1 MASILKTDKI
11 EGVTASGTV
20 QMPAGVVIQ
29 TVDFTYAVQLTV
41 NSSTFTDSG
50 LTGTITPKFSNS
62 KIYITA
68 FQNFRLSGDHDHGL
82 GFKII
87 RTLGGSDTTVYDPVT
102 RNEFYFYDGVANS
115 QSHEAQGRFPI
126 FAVDT
131 PSSTSACVYK
141 FQFASMRTDNSNVCR
156 MQNDNNISH
165 GFLMEIAQ

>member
-1 MASILKTDKI
+1 MSTLSVDTIQGKT
-11 EGVTASGTV
+11 TAGTV
-20 QMPAGVVIQ
+20 AMPEGMCVQ
-29 TVDFTYAVQLTV
+29 TVDFTYATQVTV
-41 NSSTFTDSG
+41 SG

-87 RTLGGSDTTVYDPVT
+87 RTLGGSDTTVYDPTT

-131 PSSTSACVYK
+131 PSSTSACAYK
-141 FQFASMRTDNSNVCR
+141 VQFASMRTDNSNVCR

-165 GFLMEIAQ
+165 GFLMEIKQ